1 MPLDFITINGLAIL
15 VVAIAAFVA
24 VYYVLKVIKYLIV
37 NSIIGLILLFISNF
51 VIEMLDLGFSV
62 DINWVSI
69 LICALGGIPGVI
81 IVILLGFLNVPL
93 VPA

>member
-51 VIEMLDLGFSV
+51 VIGMLDLGFSV

-81 IVILLGFLNVPL
+81 IVILLGFLNIPL
-93 VPA
+93 VPI

>member
-37 NSIIGLILLFISNF
+37 NSIMGLILLFISNF
-51 VIEMLDLGFSV
+51 VIGMLDLGFSV

>member
-15 VVAIAAFVA
+15 VVAIGAFVA

-51 VIEMLDLGFSV
+51 VIGMLDLGFSV

-69 LICALGGIPGVI
+69 LVCALGGIPGVI

>member
-51 VIEMLDLGFSV
+51 VIGMLDLGFSV

-69 LICALGGIPGVI
+69 LVCALGGIPGVI